1 MSAIKR
7 ISDRALAQL
16 KKRYQ
21 PSDFR
26 PTFKGYNMYGKPIY
40 KKPKVSLRMLNVM
53 RKNLDYL
60 QRDPTSIGLPI
71 KPEKRPP
78 RLKKPKRPKYER
90 DAPKRIVEYFI
101 VIKCDINIKDGKTAL
116 KQFENTKNDI
126 GITDIEKYFEA
137 QIFKKL

>member
-90 DAPKRIVEYFI
+90 DAPKRRQKIQKSLEEMPK
-101 VIKCDINIKDGKTAL
+101 VIETWRKEKRLEK
-116 KQFENTKNDI
+116 EKN
-126 GITDIEKYFEA
+126 KPSLPF
-137 QIFKKL
+137 

>member
-90 DAPKRIVEYFI
+90 DAPKRRQKIQKSLEEMPK
-101 VIKCDINIKDGKTAL
+101 VIETWRK
-116 KQFENTKNDI
+116 
-126 GITDIEKYFEA
+126 
-137 QIFKKL
+137 